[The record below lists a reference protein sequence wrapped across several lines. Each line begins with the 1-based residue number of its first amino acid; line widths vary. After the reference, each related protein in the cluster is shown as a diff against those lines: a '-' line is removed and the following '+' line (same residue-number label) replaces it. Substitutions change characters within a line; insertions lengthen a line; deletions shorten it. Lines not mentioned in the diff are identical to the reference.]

1 MSLDYKIVVRHSK
14 RKTASIYIERDSSI
28 TVIVPLGTSD
38 SEVQNLLSK
47 NEYRIHKYQANR
59 ALLNEKAIKR
69 ELVNGQSFLYL
80 GRNYYLQYSD
90 EVDGIQF
97 RGRHFYAP
105 EGSEDK
111 LKAMFKEFYR
121 QRGKKFIE
129 PRVYRFA
136 EMMGLKVE
144 AVSIIELKNRWAS
157 CSDKRPKV
165 NFNWK
170 IMMAPVSVINY
181 LIVHELAH
189 FKHTRHSKDFWNEVD
204 KIVPDYQKQVQW
216 LKEYGAGL
224 DV

>member
-1 MSLDYKIVVRHSK
+1 MSLDYKVVVKHSK

-28 TVIVPLGTSD
+28 TVIVPDGTND
-38 SEVQNLLSK
+38 LEVQNLLK
-47 NEYRIHKYQANR
+47 QNEYKIYKYQAKR

-97 RGRHFYAP
+97 KGRHFYAP
-105 EGSEDK
+105 EGSDDK
-111 LKAMFKEFYR
+111 LKGMFKEFYR

-157 CSDKRPKV
+157 CSVQRPKV

-189 FKHTRHSKDFWNEVD
+189 FKHKRHSKEFWNEVD

>member
-1 MSLDYKIVVRHSK
+1 MSLDYKVVIKHSK

-28 TVIVPLGTSD
+28 TVIVPDGTTD
-38 SEVQNLLSK
+38 LEVQNLLK
-47 NEYRIHKYQANR
+47 QNEYKIYKYQAKR

-90 EVDGIQF
+90 EIESIQF

-111 LKAMFKEFYR
+111 LKVMFKEFYR

-144 AVSIIELKNRWAS
+144 AVSIIDLKNRWAS
-157 CSDKRPKV
+157 CSVQRPKV

-189 FKHTRHSKDFWNEVD
+189 FKYKRHSKDFWNEVD